1 MSTSVSSLL
10 LRSARIAAAI
20 KAEERRRRPS
30 WLRLLRLKQ
39 LRLAL
44 AWRLHAFAGGL
55 AAQGAP
61 QPLPVRARS
70 AARR

>member
-10 LRSARIAAAI
+10 LRSARIGAAI
-20 KAEERRRRPS
+20 AVEERRRRPS

-39 LRLAL
+39 LRLSL
-44 AWRLHAFAGGL
+44 ARRLHAFAGGL
-55 AAQGAP
+55 TAP
-61 QPLPVRARS
+61 SALQPLRVRAGS